1 MLPQKD
7 LQHFILT
14 RFNLLLW
21 RQDKGGT
28 PVRTT
33 KWLDHRFSLFE
44 RFCLPSVKGQTC
56 QDFEWIVLVD
66 SKTPEPYMQRL
77 AAYQHDCPQMVLV
90 YVEPKNG
97 YLFAQIFR
105 TEVLQRLQAK
115 RVITSYLDNDDALNV
130 NYVHD
135 LQQRVTSLSDG
146 TFIYYADG
154 YQYYTDYQYL
164 MQIRYRRN
172 HFVSV
177 VESGNPSTLKTIYG
191 YGSHY
196 FIHKIKGA
204 KIEHVKALPMWCEI
218 IHDKNVSNDAYFF
231 NAKMVKDKTVLQRDF
246 SLNETIHY
254 GIGIY
259 LFKFL
264 PHYAKT
270 FVKRCRYHLRRI
282 THKKVR

>member
-77 AAYQHDCPQMVLV
+77 AAYQQDCPQMVLV
-90 YVEPKNG
+90 NVEPKNG

-105 TEVLQRLQAK
+105 TEVLKRLQAK

-130 NYVHD
+130 NYVMD
-135 LQQRVTSLSDG
+135 VQQRLTSLTDG

-177 VESGNPSTLKTIYG
+177 VESSNPSTLKTIYG

-204 KIEHVKALPMWCEI
+204 KIEYVKALPMWCEI

-231 NAKMVKDKTVLQRDF
+231 NAKMVRDKTVLQRDF
-246 SLNETIHY
+246 ALNAPIHY
-254 GIGIY
+254 GTGIY

-270 FVKRCRYHLRRI
+270 FVKRCKNYLRRI
-282 THKKVR
+282 NHSNS